1 MSNSVFPTLPG
12 LTLNVVKQ
20 PEFVTTVKRSVSG
33 REYRAAYLQYPLW
46 NLHLTYE
53 FLRSGNR
60 GADLKTL
67 AGFFLSM
74 RGQWDSFLFTDPEDC
89 AVTDQP
95 IGTGDGATTQFQL
108 VRAFGAGGFTFVE
121 PVQNVNVL
129 TGIYK
134 TNWQGKQLQY
144 ATARSN
150 LVKWSE
156 QLENAAWDIKQRCT
170 VTANAATAPD
180 GSVTADLVWHNLN
193 DSTDWY
199 ISQGGSLTAGQTYC
213 SSVYFKPGPGC
224 LTAMSVYL
232 HNYFFGV
239 NIAVAW
245 DALADAPVVIT
256 GSPLAYGMDKLANG
270 WRRLW
275 VSAVATITTSS
286 PNASLFWARTNSL
299 IGTYSAG
306 QDPLGSGYYLWGAQL
321 EQGAAPTS
329 YLKTTSS
336 VATVTDYSID
346 ANGLVTFS
354 PAPAVGDTLTWT
366 GTYYFRC
373 RFKMDAPEFTKFL
386 ADLWELKKCELIGA
400 PGNKL

>member
-12 LTLNVVKQ
+12 LTINVVKQ
-20 PEFVTTVKRSVSG
+20 PEFVTTVKRAVSG

-46 NLHLTYE
+46 HLQMTYE
-53 FLRSGNR
+53 FLRAGNR

-67 AGFFLSM
+67 VGFFLTM
-74 RGQWDSFLFTDPEDC
+74 RGQWDTFLFTDPDDC
-89 AVTDQP
+89 AVTDQQ
-95 IGTGDGATTQFQL
+95 IGLGDGSTTQFQL
-108 VRAFGAGGFTFVE
+108 VRAFGAGGFSFVE

-129 TGIYK
+129 AGIYK
-134 TNWQGKQLQY
+134 TDWQGKQIQY

-150 LVKWSE
+150 LAKWSE
-156 QLENAAWDIKQRCT
+156 QMENAAWDTKARCT
-170 VTANAATAPD
+170 VTPNAATAPD
-180 GSVTADLVWHNLN
+180 GSVTADLVWHNLG

-199 ISQGGSLTAGQTYC
+199 IGQSGTLTAGNTYC
-213 SSVYFKPGPGC
+213 SSVYFKPSPGC
-224 LTAMSVYL
+224 LTSITAYL
-232 HNYFFGV
+232 HPNFFGSA
-239 NIAVAW
+239 ISVAW
-245 DALADAPVVIT
+245 DALADAAVVYM
-256 GSPLAYGMDKLANG
+256 GSPLAYGIDKLANG

-275 VSAVATITTSS
+275 VSAVATITAT
-286 PNASLFWARTNSL
+286 ASYAALFWARSGT
-299 IGTYSAG
+299 IGSYSAG
-306 QDPLGSGYYLWGAQL
+306 YDPLGSGYYLWGAQL

-336 VATVTDYSID
+336 AATVTDYSID

-373 RFKMDAPEFTKFL
+373 RFKLDAPEFAKFL
-386 ADLWELKKCELIGA
+386 VDLWEFKKCELVGA